1 MNTYQKEKSH
11 FKAWEELEN
20 NKDISLYR
28 TMNSTWY
35 IHMGI
40 KIEKFDKDGM
50 IVIKNGL
57 SHGDR
62 YTDIRQIHKDIF
74 RDVGWTAGCLVVNID
89 WFTKRLENTNT
100 ESERYEEYKN
110 KLKDYTERL
119 KKLSVSL

>member
-1 MNTYQKEKSH
+1 M
-11 FKAWEELEN
+11 KAWEELEN

-28 TMNSTWY
+28 TMTSTWY

-62 YTDIRQIHKDIF
+62 YADIRDIHLEVFKKI
-74 RDVGWTAGCLVVNID
+74 GWTAGCLAVNID
-89 WFTKRLENTNT
+89 WFTQRLRNTNC

-110 KLKDYTERL
+110 KLKEYTERL
-119 KKLSVSL
+119 EKLSVCL